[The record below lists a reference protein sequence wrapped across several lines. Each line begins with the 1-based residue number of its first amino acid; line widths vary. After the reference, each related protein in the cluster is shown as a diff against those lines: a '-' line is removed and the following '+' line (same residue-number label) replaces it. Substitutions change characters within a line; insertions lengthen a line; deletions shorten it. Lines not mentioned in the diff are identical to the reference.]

1 MLFVI
6 FLFKICKTKFS
17 KLIFL
22 PKINNFYFNY
32 LKMNKIKNFKPLLD
46 RCLIKKAHVETKT
59 AGGILL
65 PKASERENRVGEV
78 VATGPGHYNEQG
90 HFIKNRLN
98 VGDFVLLPEYL
109 GTKVELEDKAEYL
122 VYRDSEIL
130 ATLEK
135 KI

>member
-1 MLFVI
+1 
-6 FLFKICKTKFS
+6 
-17 KLIFL
+17 
-22 PKINNFYFNY
+22 
-32 LKMNKIKNFKPLLD
+32 MNKIKSFKPLAD
-46 RCLIKKAHVETKT
+46 RCLIKKALVETKT

-78 VATGPGHYNEQG
+78 VATGEGFFNENG

-98 VGDFVLLPEYL
+98 VGEFVLLPDYL
-109 GTKVELEDKAEYL
+109 GTKIELDDKAEYY